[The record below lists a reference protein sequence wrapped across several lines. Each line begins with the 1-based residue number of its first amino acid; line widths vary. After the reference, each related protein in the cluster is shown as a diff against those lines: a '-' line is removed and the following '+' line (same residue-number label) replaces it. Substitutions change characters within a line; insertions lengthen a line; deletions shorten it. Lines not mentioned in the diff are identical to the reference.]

1 MFMFS
6 RASRASVDR
15 GALVSILCT
24 CIGTGILQLP
34 LTLKQGGWLC
44 VALIFL
50 VAAVTNT
57 TGRWLIKCLYAGG
70 GSGGSGGSGGGKGG
84 LAPRLNDYPA
94 VGEAACGTCGRI
106 TVQIFHKLT
115 LLGVT
120 TIFMV
125 LTAKFLLE
133 GIGGGGEG
141 FVPSLGAAE
150 DAAAWQKRYAV
161 IAGVCV
167 WFPVVFIKT
176 MKEIAPLAYF
186 GMLASLLC
194 VLEIVVFALI
204 IKPVTA
210 ESVHEF
216 NLPVP
221 PTFFNSTGIK
231 AGGSVAHHLFQ
242 PGQFPVAFSAIT
254 LSFGGHAVFP
264 DIEKAMPDRA
274 KFATTFNLAYAVLLV
289 VYLLAAVFGFFTFG
303 DITYSPIL
311 CNFPRS
317 TSTVMGAVTASTKL
331 LIAFHV
337 MSAYPILMTVMTT
350 EIEQSLGWTGEDED
364 YEEAAE
370 EATWTGDSQEAA
382 LLDSSASTPGKTTK
396 SSTSGSF
403 VKRMFLRTFL
413 VATTVCV
420 AVFVPFFGLLMEL
433 VGALC
438 LTMMVFVLPV
448 VFSWRLWGDRMSML
462 QKVFGLFIVAVGGIG
477 GTIGTAQALRDIAKS
492 LSEGKHE

>member
-1 MFMFS
+1 MITK
-6 RASRASVDR
+6 ASVDR

-57 TGRWLIKCLYAGG
+57 TGRWLIKCLYADG
-70 GSGGSGGSGGGKGG
+70 GSVNG
-84 LAPRLNDYPA
+84 LTAGRRLNDYPA
-94 VGEAACGTCGRI
+94 IGEAACGTCGRI

-141 FVPSLGAAE
+141 FVPSLGSEE
-150 DAAAWQKRYAV
+150 DAVAWQKRYAI

-221 PTFFNSTGIK
+221 PTFLNSTSIK

-264 DIEKAMPDRA
+264 DIEKAMPDRD
-274 KFATTFNLAYAVLLV
+274 KFASTFNLAYVVLLV
-289 VYLLAAVFGFFTFG
+289 VYVLAAVFGFFTFG

-350 EIEQSLGWTGEDED
+350 EIEQSLGWMSRDETGGEDKLVG
-364 YEEAAE
+364 Y
-370 EATWTGDSQEAA
+370 TQESA
-382 LLDSSASTPGKTTK
+382 LLDSADALGKK
-396 SSTSGSF
+396 ESNGSF
-403 VKRMFLRTFL
+403 VKRLMLRTVL
-413 VATTVCV
+413 VSATVCV

-448 VFSWRLWGDRMSML
+448 IFSFQLWGDRMSMP

-477 GTIGTAQALRDIAKS
+477 GTIGTVQALSDIAKA
-492 LSEGKHE
+492 LRAGKHE